1 MADAVSKLYA
11 EIGFK
16 VNQDGLKQL
25 QSIVKD
31 VANQMNA
38 INKATKEAAKS
49 FGIFSK
55 EQSKQAIA
63 DEKRGREEIKSER
76 ERIKN
81 KMVIRNQEFKEQMAI
96 RKAEFTER
104 LKEDRERERLARKE
118 QQRNERTNRER
129 KKALNEA
136 LHATGNFVKSIG
148 NYLKVGAVGFGRL
161 LYSGV
166 NESLGRSI
174 ATRDFMLATGANLGD
189 IQSVMARFAGVGHT
203 ISQEQIMGDLIK
215 LSQGIAGIALGQ
227 GDADTYKLLGQAA
240 QRGDIAGM
248 IKGIGRA
255 GNYIDN
261 DMFMKLIGNAGL
273 PSYWLSFFKGSA
285 GGKDITNFID
295 LDGQNK
301 ISEARKNLATLS
313 VSFKNL
319 ADWIAATLSP
329 TIIELSNG
337 LQDWVQDLSKSLQGE
352 GGEKLSESL
361 KKLSERI
368 IDFVKRFDVEKV
380 SSYIASFV
388 GAMEFLADKIISIA
402 RKFGFETKDEREARL
417 AEQSNAIN
425 ADFFGGQSGRY
436 NILNAFRPLQRPGE
450 VYKPSR
456 PVPAW
461 MGNIIDNRHQE
472 LTISGSDDIIGD
484 EGKAFDAM
492 GAPEGHS
499 IAFVGGRLVLGG
511 NRE

>member
-25 QSIVKD
+25 QSILKD
-31 VANQMNA
+31 VSKEIDS
-38 INKATKEAAKS
+38 INKATKEAARS

-55 EQSKQAIA
+55 EQEKQTIS
-63 DEKRGREEIKSER
+63 DEKKAR
-76 ERIKN
+76 ERIKTEREETKN

-104 LKEDRERERLARKE
+104 LKQDRENERLARRE
-118 QQRNERTNRER
+118 QQRNEKTNRER

-136 LHATGNFVKSIG
+136 LYATGSFVKSIG

-174 ATRDFMLATGANLGD
+174 ATRDFMLTTGANLGD
-189 IQSVMARFAGVGHT
+189 IQSVMARFASIGHSF
-203 ISQEQIMGDLIK
+203 SQEQIMGDLYK
-215 LSQGIAGIALGQ
+215 LSQGIASIALGR

-240 QRGDIAGM
+240 KRGDLAGM

-261 DMFMKLIGNAGL
+261 DIFANLL
-273 PSYWLSFFKGSA
+273 GSA
-285 GGKDITNFID
+285 GLGSAWVSFYKSQGGGKEVTNFID
-295 LDGQNK
+295 SEGQRK
-301 ISEARKNLATLS
+301 IVEAKENLSTLS
-313 VSFKNL
+313 LSFKNL
-319 ADWIAATLSP
+319 ADWVASTLSP

-352 GGEKLSESL
+352 GG
-361 KKLSERI
+361 KKLSDNLRELAEKVV
-368 IDFVKRFDVEKV
+368 DFIKRFDVEKL
-380 SSYIASFV
+380 SAYAAKFV
-388 GAMEFLADKIISIA
+388 GAMEFLADKIIAIA
-402 RKFGFETKDEREARL
+402 RIFGYETPEEKEARL
-417 AEQSNAIN
+417 SKQTEDIN
-425 ADFFGGQSGRY
+425 ADFFGGQRGRFSFV
-436 NILNAFRPLQRPGE
+436 NAFRPMPRPGE
-450 VYKPSR
+450 LHRPSR

-461 MGNIIDNRHQE
+461 TGNIIDNRHQE

-499 IAFVGGRLVLGG
+499 IEFVGGRLVLGG

>member
-25 QSIVKD
+25 QSVLKD
-31 VANQMNA
+31 VSKEIDS

-55 EQSKQAIA
+55 EQSKQSIA
-63 DEKRGREEIKSER
+63 DEKRNREEIKSER
-76 ERIKN
+76 EHIKN

-104 LKEDRERERLARKE
+104 LKQDRENERLARRE
-118 QQRNERTNRER
+118 QQRNEKTNRER
-129 KKALNEA
+129 KKLLREA
-136 LHATGNFVKSIG
+136 LHTTADFARGIG
-148 NYLKVGAVGFGRL
+148 NYLKAGALGFGRL

-174 ATRDFMLATGANLGD
+174 ATRDFMLTTGASLGD
-189 IQSVMARFAGVGHT
+189 IQSVMARFASIGHSF
-203 ISQEQIMGDLIK
+203 SQEQIMGDLYK
-215 LSQGIAGIALGQ
+215 LSQGIASIALGR

-240 QRGDIAGM
+240 ERGDIAGM
-248 IKGIGRA
+248 LRGLGRS

-261 DMFMKLIGNAGL
+261 DLFANLLGSAGL
-273 PSYWLSFFKGSA
+273 GSAWVSFFKAQG
-285 GGKDITNFID
+285 GGKEVTNFID
-295 LDGQNK
+295 SEGQSK
-301 ISEARKNLATLS
+301 IVEAKKNLSTLS
-313 VSFKNL
+313 LSFKNL
-319 ADWIAATLSP
+319 ADWVASTLSP

-352 GGEKLSESL
+352 GGEKLSDNLRELS
-361 KKLSERI
+361 KKI
-368 IDFVKRFDVEKV
+368 VDFVKRFDVEKL
-380 SSYIASFV
+380 STYAAKFV
-388 GAMEFLADKIISIA
+388 GAMEFLADKVIAIA
-402 RKFGFETKDEREARL
+402 RKFGYETPEEKEARL
-417 AEQSNAIN
+417 TKQTEDIN
-425 ADFFGGQSGRY
+425 ADFFSGQRGRFSFV
-436 NILNAFRPLQRPGE
+436 NAFKPMPRPGE
-450 VYKPSR
+450 IHRPSR

-461 MGNIIDNRHQE
+461 MGNYIDNRHQE
-472 LTISGSDDIIGD
+472 LTINGSEDVIGD

-492 GAPEGHS
+492 GTTEGHS
-499 IAFVGGRLVLGG
+499 IAFVGGRFVLGG